1 MNYVLCIMYKK
12 PSILLVILLLS
23 LQTFAQLKPNTH
35 IVRGRVIDAKTKV
48 HIPYALI
55 RIKNTAQ
62 YKMSDANG
70 DFELIIPYAYWRKKT
85 IKFEAKANAYEVN
98 SFEIETKKRKKNQVL
113 ILKMKAKSVK

>member
-1 MNYVLCIMYKK
+1 MYKK
-12 PSILLVILLLS
+12 LSIFLLILLLS
-23 LQTFAQLKPNTH
+23 LPSFAQLKPNTH

-55 RIKNTAQ
+55 RIQNTAQ

-85 IKFEAKANAYEVN
+85 IKFEAKATAYKVN
-98 SFEIETKKRKKNQVL
+98 TFEIETKKRKKNQVL